1 MLTTKETILT
11 IIVGVLLAVFVIS
24 CSELSA
30 GADPTENCVHMD
42 ADSTVMCGD
51 VQYHYY

>member
-1 MLTTKETILT
+1 MLSTRVTLLT

>member
-1 MLTTKETILT
+1 MLTRKETLLT
-11 IIVGVLLAVFVIS
+11 IIAGWLLAIFVIS

-30 GADPTENCVHMD
+30 GDDPTENCVHMD

-51 VQYHYY
+51 VQYQYH

>member
-1 MLTTKETILT
+1 MLTKKETLLT
-11 IIVGVLLAVFVIS
+11 IIAGWLLAVFVIS

>member
-1 MLTTKETILT
+1 MITAKETVLT
-11 IIVGVLLAVFVIS
+11 IIAGVLLAVFVIS

-51 VQYHYY
+51 VQYQYY